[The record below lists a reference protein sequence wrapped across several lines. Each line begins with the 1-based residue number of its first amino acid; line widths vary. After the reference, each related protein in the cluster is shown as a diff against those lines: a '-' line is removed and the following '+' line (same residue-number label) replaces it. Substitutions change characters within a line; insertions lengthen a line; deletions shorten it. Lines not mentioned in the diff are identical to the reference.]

1 MKRMFGTL
9 LIVVT
14 MVVVSVSCTGGASN
28 GTSVATDSTVVKVAV
43 DTVPVVDSVAFVDS
57 I

>member
-1 MKRMFGTL
+1 
-9 LIVVT
+9 